1 MDWRQRIYK
10 NYVSNH
16 ISFVCSKQVIQDL
29 RNQFP
34 VWRSYYGKFLPKDK
48 EAVILDVARGNGGF
62 VYWLKELGYKNATGI
77 DISPEQIE
85 EARSLKIKD
94 VELADL
100 RIFLKNKTAYYDC
113 LIARDIIEHF
123 DKEEVL
129 DILDIF
135 YKSLKP
141 NSVLIIQ
148 TPNAESPFGSR
159 YRYYDLT
166 HGLSFTT
173 SSLNQA
179 LKTAG
184 FKEMTFYPMGPV
196 VHGLKSLIRYILW
209 KIIVLIIKFYL
220 VVETGSSKGIF
231 TQNLI
236 AVAKK

>member
-1 MDWRQRIYK
+1 MVVVPGLI
-10 NYVSNH
+10 
-16 ISFVCSKQVIQDL
+16 I
-29 RNQFP
+29 
-34 VWRSYYGKFLPKDK
+34 KFII
-48 EAVILDVARGNGGF
+48 EFSLDSARGRW
-62 VYWLKELGYKNATGI
+62 VTTRPL
-77 DISPEQIE
+77 D
-85 EARSLKIKD
+85 
-94 VELADL
+94 
-100 RIFLKNKTAYYDC
+100 
-113 LIARDIIEHF
+113 
-123 DKEEVL
+123 VL